1 MSSENKINPE
11 IPKYK
16 LIFIGNEKVGK
27 SCILQRFLED
37 TFIEQS
43 NPTIGLDFQSK
54 DEIIDNQ
61 KVHFLIYDTAGQ
73 DKFRALIPMYTRDA
87 NIIILV
93 YDITSKDSFLGLT
106 DWLKDLTNIKKDEVI
121 FVVVGNK
128 KDLDDKREVKSE
140 EGEKLSKE
148 NNFLFAEVSAK
159 TGEGFKELFNQK
171 LFERIRTKFKPGE
184 KPSNE
189 KKDILYKVYLDSDEE
204 NYSENNEEEEEN
216 DIKKCSL
223 EEHKEIDAI
232 SFCQECKVYMC
243 NKCKNTH
250 SGFLKTHHTFDLNQK
265 TNSQFIGICK
275 RNNHFLNLEYF
286 CKTHNILCCVA
297 CISKL
302 EGKGNGKH
310 KNCDIC
316 FIEDIKNDKQK
327 SFNDNFE
334 KLKEKL
340 KLIEEIIRNN
350 AVKMEKN
357 KEQTKKEI
365 QAIFTKIRNEI
376 NKKEDELLLLV
387 DKKFSELF
395 LDKEKIKKNE
405 IKINYIKKNIKDS
418 KINDNDWNEK
428 DKLSLLINNCL
439 NIEKG
444 IIYIDNLKKNLG
456 KKNKDFNK
464 KILNINQEKIDEIL
478 NRVNLFAESIAI
490 NKNTI
495 DFKILMLGLDLSGKT
510 TILYQ
515 MKTAEVVKTI
525 PTIGFNVE
533 DVIIENDTQINNL
546 TVWDVGGHEKIR
558 ILWKH
563 YYEKTDGLIYV
574 VDSADIN
581 RIEESA
587 EILKEIMKDENLKNC
602 PILIMANKQ
611 DLKEALS
618 PVEITEKLGMN
629 NIEGREWSVNGCSA
643 NTGKGIKESFDW
655 LNLAM
660 NKKK

>member
-1 MSSENKINPE
+1 
-11 IPKYK
+11 
-16 LIFIGNEKVGK
+16 
-27 SCILQRFLED
+27 
-37 TFIEQS
+37 
-43 NPTIGLDFQSK
+43 
-54 DEIIDNQ
+54 
-61 KVHFLIYDTAGQ
+61 
-73 DKFRALIPMYTRDA
+73 MYTRDA

-140 EGEKLSKE
+140 EGEKFTKE

-184 KPSNE
+184 KSSNE
-189 KKDILYKVYLDSDEE
+189 KIDILYKVYLDSDEE

-340 KLIEEIIRNN
+340 KLIEEIMLLKWR
-350 AVKMEKN
+350 
-357 KEQTKKEI
+357 
-365 QAIFTKIRNEI
+365 KIKSRL
-376 NKKEDELLLLV
+376 K
-387 DKKFSELF
+387 KKF
-395 LDKEKIKKNE
+395 KR
-405 IKINYIKKNIKDS
+405 Y
-418 KINDNDWNEK
+418 
-428 DKLSLLINNCL
+428 LL
-439 NIEKG
+439 K
-444 IIYIDNLKKNLG
+444 
-456 KKNKDFNK
+456 
-464 KILNINQEKIDEIL
+464 
-478 NRVNLFAESIAI
+478 
-490 NKNTI
+490 
-495 DFKILMLGLDLSGKT
+495 
-510 TILYQ
+510 
-515 MKTAEVVKTI
+515 
-525 PTIGFNVE
+525 
-533 DVIIENDTQINNL
+533 
-546 TVWDVGGHEKIR
+546 
-558 ILWKH
+558 
-563 YYEKTDGLIYV
+563 
-574 VDSADIN
+574 
-581 RIEESA
+581 
-587 EILKEIMKDENLKNC
+587 
-602 PILIMANKQ
+602 
-611 DLKEALS
+611 
-618 PVEITEKLGMN
+618 
-629 NIEGREWSVNGCSA
+629 
-643 NTGKGIKESFDW
+643 
-655 LNLAM
+655 
-660 NKKK
+660 

>member
-27 SCILQRFLED
+27 SCILQRFLQD
-37 TFIEQS
+37 TFIEQY
-43 NPTIGLDFQSK
+43 NTTIGLDFNSK
-54 DEIIDNQ
+54 GEIIDNQ
-61 KVHFLIYDTAGQ
+61 NVHFLLYDTSGQ
-73 DKFRALIPMYTRDA
+73 DKFRALIPMYIKDA

-140 EGEKLSKE
+140 EGEKFAKE

-184 KPSNE
+184 KSSNE
-189 KKDILYKVYLDSDEE
+189 KIDILYKVYLDSDEE

-265 TNSQFIGICK
+265 TTSQFIGICK

-357 KEQTKKEI
+357 KEQAKKEI

-428 DKLSLLINNCL
+428 DKLSLLINNYL
-439 NIEKG
+439 NIEKD
-444 IIYIDNLKKNLG
+444 IISIDNLKKNREE
-456 KKNKDFNK
+456 KNKNFNNK
-464 KILNINQEKIDEIL
+464 KLKINDIKLYKILNSFTESAI
-478 NRVNLFAESIAI
+478 VN
-490 NKNTI
+490 N
-495 DFKILMLGLDLSGKT
+495 DYKILMLGLDLSGKT

-515 MKTAEVVKTI
+515 MKTGEVKKTI

-533 DVIIENDTQINNL
+533 DIIIENNSEINKF
-546 TVWDVGGHEKIR
+546 TIWDVGGHEKIR

-563 YYEKTDGLIYV
+563 YYQEVDGLIFV

-581 RIEESA
+581 RIGESA
-587 EILKEIMKDENLKNC
+587 EILKEVMKDENLKNC

-618 PVEITEKLGMN
+618 PIEITEKLGMN
-629 NIEGREWSVNGCSA
+629 NIKERELLINGCSA
-643 NTGKGIKESFDW
+643 TTGKGIKESLDW
-655 LNLAM
+655 LNLAI
-660 NKKK
+660 NKNKNN

>member
-1 MSSENKINPE
+1 MSSEDQIEPE

-16 LIFIGNEKVGK
+16 LIFIGNEMVGK
-27 SCILQRFLED
+27 SCILQRFLKD
-37 TFIEQS
+37 NFVEQYG
-43 NPTIGLDFQSK
+43 PTIGLDFNSK

-73 DKFRALIPMYTRDA
+73 DRFRSLILMYTSDV

-93 YDITSKDSFLGLT
+93 YDITSKDSFLGLK
-106 DWLKDLTNIKKDEVI
+106 DWLKYLTNIKKDEVI

-128 KDLDDKREVKSE
+128 KELDDKREVKSE
-140 EGEKLSKE
+140 EGEKFAKE

-171 LFERIRTKFKPGE
+171 LFERIRTKF
-184 KPSNE
+184 N
-189 KKDILYKVYLDSDEE
+189 SDEE

-444 IIYIDNLKKNLG
+444 IIYIDNLKKNLR
-456 KKNKDFNK
+456 KKNKVFNK

-478 NRVNLFAESIAI
+478 NRVNLFAESIVI
-490 NKNTI
+490 NMNTI
-495 DFKILMLGLDLSGKT
+495 NFKILMLGLDLSGKT

-515 MKTAEVVKTI
+515 MKIGNLIKTI

-558 ILWKH
+558 ILWKD

-618 PVEITEKLGMN
+618 PIEITEKLGMN